1 MMFDAD
7 CHSVMAAWNQ
17 KRRDPGMLEER
28 RKKAVRMIVV
38 DGASKGEVAKVVGV
52 SLTAVKNWCRA
63 YAKGE
68 EGFDALNSGKHTGR
82 PSRMDGRQLDRLG
95 NMLLKGA
102 EHYGYDVDLWTTKR
116 VASLI
121 EEKFGVRYHPD
132 HVRKILHGMDFS
144 SQKTEGRAREYD
156 EKKVRDWAR
165 NVLPDIKKPD

>member
-1 MMFDAD
+1 
-7 CHSVMAAWNQ
+7 V
-17 KRRDPGMLEER
+17 
-28 RKKAVRMIVV
+28 
-38 DGASKGEVAKVVGV
+38 KGGKE
-52 SLTAVKNWCRA
+52 
-63 YAKGE
+63 
-68 EGFDALNSGKHTGR
+68 FDALNSGKHTGR

-144 SQKTEGRAREYD
+144 RRRPRAGRGNTTR
-156 EKKVRDWAR
+156 RR
-165 NVLPDIKKPD
+165 SGTGRGTSSPI

>member
-1 MMFDAD
+1 MFDAHR
-7 CHSVMAAWNQ
+7 HSAMAAWNQ

-28 RKKAVRMIVV
+28 RKKAVQMVV
-38 DGASKGEVAKVVGV
+38 TDGASKSEVARAVGV
-52 SLTAVKNWCRA
+52 SLTSVKNWCRA
-63 YAKGE
+63 YAKGG
-68 EGFDALNSGKHTGR
+68 EGFDALSSGKHTGR

-132 HVRKILHGMDFS
+132 HVRRILHGMDFS
-144 SQKTEGRAREYD
+144 SQKAEGSAREHD
-156 EKKVRDWAR
+156 EKKVRDWVR
-165 NVLPDIKKPD
+165 DVLPDIKKPD